1 MKELNRES
9 NAVQSLQRA
18 FTLLELLAEYPK
30 GAPLSV
36 LTERAGFNK
45 STTHR
50 ILANLIAMG
59 YVAQDELSRHYRLTI
74 RMFEVGSSVVY
85 GMDIVSIAKPYLFDL
100 CHTLGEV
107 VNLAVPDGNDVL
119 YVYME
124 ESGRNAVRVD
134 SHVGARNPMYCTA
147 CGKAMMAVHSDSE
160 IAEMWR
166 SSRIRQYTP
175 TTITSFSKL
184 MQEID
189 EIRAVG
195 YALDNQEYESGIW
208 CLAISIVDYSGNV
221 RGSVSASV
229 PVSRVDDALREL
241 VVKEALDVRRKL
253 CACFGNVKR

>member
-36 LTERAGFNK
+36 LTERSGFNK

-100 CHTLGEV
+100 CHML
-107 VNLAVPDGNDVL
+107 
-119 YVYME
+119 
-124 ESGRNAVRVD
+124 
-134 SHVGARNPMYCTA
+134 
-147 CGKAMMAVHSDSE
+147 AVHSDSE

-221 RGSVSASV
+221 RGSVSVSV